1 MEKQIIMLHK
11 GWVHLF
17 WTGGQSAAL
26 CQQPKPTHNSPKDD
40 YANASQPSY
49 FPRNRRRAPSR
60 SYNCFAVMW
69 KNKQFFLAG
78 GRVFSL
84 RALLQ
89 YVWDIQTHT
98 HTHTQGAGP
107 PWARHQTLPQ
117 PFHDYKAPTF
127 QTTRK
132 RAPKPLPLKPWPLWA
147 PATSVP
153 TKRAPWQTET
163 GRSRFLTRA
172 PDVSANQAWKKVHSS
187 LPTTPVPWA
196 RWQKWNASNFPQMD
210 PNWPLRS
217 LRVSGQ
223 VRWPEL
229 PPRCP
234 LRAPSLGKEPCQRPP
249 HTHAQRLPQTKT
261 LPFSKNVQ

>member
-98 HTHTQGAGP
+98 HTHTCHEKTQRDPKCILLSEKSWSKKATCCMCDMRELWGMCLRCTYRSNT
-107 PWARHQTLPQ
+107 RHSL
-117 PFHDYKAPTF
+117 FHLF
-127 QTTRK
+127 
-132 RAPKPLPLKPWPLWA
+132 PKLPL
-147 PATSVP
+147 
-153 TKRAPWQTET
+153 
-163 GRSRFLTRA
+163 
-172 PDVSANQAWKKVHSS
+172 ANQLCLGYQYQVSS
-187 LPTTPVPWA
+187 VAYT
-196 RWQKWNASNFPQMD
+196 F
-210 PNWPLRS
+210 
-217 LRVSGQ
+217 
-223 VRWPEL
+223 
-229 PPRCP
+229 
-234 LRAPSLGKEPCQRPP
+234 PCQ
-249 HTHAQRLPQTKT
+249 
-261 LPFSKNVQ
+261 